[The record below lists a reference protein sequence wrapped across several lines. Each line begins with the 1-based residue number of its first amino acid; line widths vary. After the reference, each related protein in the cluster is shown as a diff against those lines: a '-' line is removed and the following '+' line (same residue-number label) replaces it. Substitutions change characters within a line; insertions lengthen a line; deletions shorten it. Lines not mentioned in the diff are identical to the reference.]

1 MLEAIL
7 GSSARAELFRL
18 LFDGE
23 NRERYLRDLAKE
35 TPVQVSALQKELKHL
50 ETVELLTSRIDGNR
64 VYYRANREH
73 PLYLDINSMVEKT
86 VGVVAIL
93 KQALVHPKIQCA
105 FIFGSFARGEE
116 RAESDID
123 IAVVGSISMRTLV
136 ELISVPQ
143 EKLARPINAKLYSLT
158 DFQSRLRSKHYFL
171 TGILAGEIV
180 PLVGNPNDYR
190 TTTETRVNRTRG
202 QP

>member
-1 MLEAIL
+1 AIL

-23 NRERYLRDLAKE
+23 NRERYLRDLSKD
-35 TPVQVSALQKELKHL
+35 TVVQVSALQKELKHL
-50 ETVELLTSRIDGNR
+50 EALELLMTRIDGNR

-73 PLYLDINSMVEKT
+73 PLYLDINSLVEKT

-123 IAVVGSISMRTLV
+123 IAVVGSITMRTLV

-143 EKLARPINAKLYSLT
+143 EKLARPINAKLYSLP